1 VRQPTAFP
9 NKKKG
14 TRQCKKKCGL
24 KAGHYS
30 TTCPL
35 NQDVTARGRS
45 GHRGRQ
51 GTIGTKRGRPPINRQ
66 LEFEFMEGASEEDTD
81 EEIYEIENKETLKM
95 LVTLSLVCKYF

>member
-1 VRQPTAFP
+1 VDI
-9 NKKKG
+9 G
-14 TRQCKKKCGL
+14 G
-24 KAGHYS
+24 
-30 TTCPL
+30 
-35 NQDVTARGRS
+35 AR
-45 GHRGRQ
+45 